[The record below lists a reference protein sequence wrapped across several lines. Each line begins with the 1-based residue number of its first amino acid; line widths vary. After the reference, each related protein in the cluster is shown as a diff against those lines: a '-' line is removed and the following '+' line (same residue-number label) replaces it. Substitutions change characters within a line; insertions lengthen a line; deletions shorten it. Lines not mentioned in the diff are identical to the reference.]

1 MTCRRSGFFG
11 TFHKL
16 ATIMCITDQAFSKFS
31 GSAEA
36 RKAEAEKAWVRW
48 AGFSTAF
55 CSDGSES
62 GRSGPDGER
71 DRMGLVGWI
80 GRRQGIM
87 EIWRVSEFAM
97 SWRLRVL
104 CPLDVQMWR
113 VHTKPDVDLF
123 EWWRDFFPKG
133 AQFARRS
140 QARSG
145 TAGRNM
151 KLFGVRASAIVKLF
165 RVSTPAIDWR
175 LVALYCLI

>member
-1 MTCRRSGFFG
+1 MGRSQGEAQVFWENQGKIVTCRRSGFFG
-11 TFHKL
+11 TFHEL

-80 GRRQGIM
+80 GGKL
-87 EIWRVSEFAM
+87 ELWR
-97 SWRLRVL
+97 
-104 CPLDVQMWR
+104 
-113 VHTKPDVDLF
+113 
-123 EWWRDFFPKG
+123 
-133 AQFARRS
+133 
-140 QARSG
+140 
-145 TAGRNM
+145 
-151 KLFGVRASAIVKLF
+151 FGE
-165 RVSTPAIDWR
+165 
-175 LVALYCLI
+175 